1 MPVTMSALI
10 IGMLVTP
17 MITARL
23 LRFCPISAMQVTVPM
38 MVDTTVEI
46 SAMISVFA
54 SALRIEESLNRFR
67 YQPNVKPPQ
76 RALDLLELN
85 ESTMSVTIGAYMKM
99 TMRAM

>member
-1 MPVTMSALI
+1 
-10 IGMLVTP
+10 
-17 MITARL
+17 
-23 LRFCPISAMQVTVPM
+23 
-38 MVDTTVEI
+38 
-46 SAMISVFA
+46 MISVFA